1 MKVEMRM
8 KKRLGFVLCAALL
21 FCGNVPAVAFAANDG
36 CTHVHDGS
44 CGYVSAVE
52 GTPCGHVHDES
63 CGGLPVIINVPTDYE
78 DGGGAAS
85 NSDTGTPAVQA
96 ETAAGVTLPAA
107 TERDAPAD
115 TFEAGGLEYKVLTSG
130 ADLRTVSLT
139 GWGAG
144 GAQATLAIPATVQDG
159 GGNTYKVTEIA
170 ERAFAEGTAATTL
183 DITGAVNLV
192 QIHDNAF
199 NSWKNLTA
207 NGLDLSGLTSLT
219 TIGSAAFYDCGF
231 TGGLNLTGLK
241 NLTTIGSSAFYEC
254 GFTGGLNLTGLTNL
268 TTIGSTAF
276 YSCGF
281 TGGLDLSGLTS
292 LTTIGGYAFS
302 DCGFTGGLDLS
313 GLTSLTTIDGD
324 AFSNC
329 GFTGGLDVSGLK
341 NLTTIGESAF
351 SGCGFTG
358 GLDVSGLKNLTTIGE
373 SAFSGCGFTGGLD
386 VSGLTNLTTIGESA
400 FSGCGFTGGLDLTG
414 LTNLT
419 TIGESVFSG
428 CGFSSARL
436 PAQMT
441 VIPKGLFSGCGNLA
455 AVELPSGLT
464 KIGDSAFQNCGFTG
478 TLDLS
483 GYARLTTI
491 SGGAFSENAALT
503 EVRLPAGLTSLG
515 DRAFQECTS
524 LTSLRFYGADAPA
537 IGSYILSKVAANATT
552 GTVYYPFG
560 GAGYSA
566 DAFDSGKDLA
576 QFGRWTFTTFNATA
590 PVLKAGT
597 AVRTSD
603 MAANVTFTSSRA
615 GWYYY
620 AVVDSGAARPAIDT
634 TGGGRACGTGLQT
647 IRLTTLSA
655 GAKDIYIVVK
665 DADGNVSDRGFKI
678 PIPAFTMPGKGT
690 AETGTADGAPHTR
703 NITIN
708 SDTVPQTGD
717 PADILPWLVI
727 IVAVLLGCA
736 SLAAYRKC
744 RGTKRRE

>member
-1 MKVEMRM
+1 MRT

-44 CGYVSAVE
+44 CGYVPAVE
-52 GTPCGHVHDES
+52 GAPCGHVHDES
-63 CGGLPVIINVPTDYE
+63 CGGLPVRINVPTDYE
-78 DGGGAAS
+78 EDGGGAS

-96 ETAAGVTLPAA
+96 ETAVSVTLPAA
-107 TERDAPAD
+107 TDRDAPAD

-144 GAQATLAIPATVQDG
+144 GAQATLVIPATVQDG

-170 ERAFAEGTAATTL
+170 ERAFAGGTAATTL

-192 QIHDNAF
+192 QIHDEAF
-199 NSWKNLTA
+199 ESWKKLTA
-207 NGLDLSGLTSLT
+207 NGLDLTDLTS
-219 TIGSAAFYDCGF
+219 
-231 TGGLNLTGLK
+231 
-241 NLTTIGSSAFYEC
+241 LTTIGSSAFYEC
-254 GFTGGLNLTGLTNL
+254 EFTGGLNLTGLTNL

-276 YSCGF
+276 Y
-281 TGGLDLSGLTS
+281 
-292 LTTIGGYAFS
+292 
-302 DCGFTGGLDLS
+302 
-313 GLTSLTTIDGD
+313 
-324 AFSNC
+324 N
-329 GFTGGLDVSGLK
+329 
-341 NLTTIGESAF
+341 
-351 SGCGFTG
+351 
-358 GLDVSGLKNLTTIGE
+358 
-373 SAFSGCGFTGGLD
+373 CGFTGGLD
-386 VSGLTNLTTIGESA
+386 VSGLTNLTTIGEDA
-400 FSGCGFTGGLDLTG
+400 FFNCGFTGGLDVSG

-419 TIGESVFSG
+419 TIGAYAFSNCG
-428 CGFSSARL
+428 FTGGLDVSGLTNLTTVGEDAFGDCGFSSARL

-441 VIPKGLFSGCGNLA
+441 VIPTGLFMGCRNLA
-455 AVELPSGLT
+455 AAELPSGLT
-464 KIGDSAFQNCGFTG
+464 KIGNSAFQRCGFTG

-491 SGGAFSENAALT
+491 SDSAFLGNAALT

-515 DRAFQECTS
+515 DRAFQECSS

-537 IGSYILSKVAANATT
+537 IGSYILSAMAANATT

-566 DAFDSGKDLA
+566 DAFDSGKGMA
-576 QFGRWTFTTFNATA
+576 QFGRWTFTAFNATA

-603 MAANVTFTSSRA
+603 TAANVTFTSSRA
-615 GWYYY
+615 GRYYY

-634 TGGGRACGTGLQT
+634 TGRGTACGTGLQT

-655 GAKDIYIVVK
+655 GAQDLYIVVK

-678 PIPAFTMPGKGT
+678 PIPAFIIPGKGT
-690 AETGTADGAPHTR
+690 AETRTADGAPHTR

-727 IVAVLLGCA
+727 IVAVLLGCT
-736 SLAAYRKC
+736 SLASYRKC
-744 RGTKRRE
+744 RGIERQE

>member
-1 MKVEMRM
+1 MKVEMRT

-44 CGYVSAVE
+44 CGYVPAVE
-52 GTPCGHVHDES
+52 GAPCGHVHDES
-63 CGGLPVIINVPTDYE
+63 CDGLPVRINVPTDYE
-78 DGGGAAS
+78 EDGGGAS

-96 ETAAGVTLPAA
+96 ETAVGVTLPAA
-107 TERDAPAD
+107 TDRDASAD

-144 GAQATLAIPATVQDG
+144 GAQATLVIPATVQDG

-170 ERAFAEGTAATTL
+170 ERAFAGGTAATTL

-192 QIHDNAF
+192 QIHNNVF
-199 NSWKNLTA
+199 KSWKNLTA
-207 NGLDLSGLTSLT
+207 NGLDVS
-219 TIGSAAFYDCGF
+219 
-231 TGGLNLTGLK
+231 
-241 NLTTIGSSAFYEC
+241 
-254 GFTGGLNLTGLTNL
+254 GLTNL
-268 TTIGSTAF
+268 TTIGAYAF
-276 YSCGF
+276 Y
-281 TGGLDLSGLTS
+281 D
-292 LTTIGGYAFS
+292 
-302 DCGFTGGLDLS
+302 
-313 GLTSLTTIDGD
+313 
-324 AFSNC
+324 C
-329 GFTGGLDVSGLK
+329 GFTGGLDVSGLT
-341 NLTTIGESAF
+341 NLTTIGAYAF
-351 SGCGFTG
+351 Y
-358 GLDVSGLKNLTTIGE
+358 D
-373 SAFSGCGFTGGLD
+373 CGFTGGLD
-386 VSGLTNLTTIGESA
+386 VSGLTNLTTIGEDA
-400 FSGCGFTGGLDLTG
+400 FKNCGFTGGLDVSG

-419 TIGESVFSG
+419 TIGEDAFKNCGFTGGLDVSGLVNLTTIGAYAFSNCG
-428 CGFSSARL
+428 FTGGLDVSGLTNLTTVGEDAFGDCGFSSARL

-441 VIPKGLFSGCGNLA
+441 VIPTGLFSGCRNLA
-455 AVELPSGLT
+455 AAELPSGLT
-464 KIGDSAFQNCGFTG
+464 KIGDHAFQNCGFTG

-491 SGGAFSENAALT
+491 SGSAFLENAALT

-515 DRAFQECTS
+515 DRAFQECSS

-537 IGSYILSKVAANATT
+537 IGSYILSAMAANATT

-566 DAFDSGKDLA
+566 DAFDSGKGMA
-576 QFGRWTFTTFNATA
+576 QFGRWTFTAFNATA
-590 PVLKAGT
+590 PILKAGT

-603 MAANVTFTSSRA
+603 TAANVTFTSSRA
-615 GWYYY
+615 GRYYY

-634 TGGGRACGTGLQT
+634 TGRGTACGTGLQT

-655 GAKDIYIVVK
+655 GAQDIYIVVK

-678 PIPAFTMPGKGT
+678 PIPAFTIPGKGT
-690 AETGTADGAPHTR
+690 AETRTADGAPHTR

-727 IVAVLLGCA
+727 IVAVLLGCT

>member
-36 CTHVHDGS
+36 CTHVHDGN
-44 CGYVSAVE
+44 CGYATAVE

-96 ETAAGVTLPAA
+96 ETAAGVILPAA

-192 QIHDNAF
+192 QIRNNAF

-207 NGLDLSGLTSLT
+207 NGLDLTGLTSLT
-219 TIGSAAFYDCGF
+219 TIGR
-231 TGGLNLTGLK
+231 
-241 NLTTIGSSAFYEC
+241 SAFY
-254 GFTGGLNLTGLTNL
+254 N
-268 TTIGSTAF
+268 
-276 YSCGF
+276 
-281 TGGLDLSGLTS
+281 
-292 LTTIGGYAFS
+292 
-302 DCGFTGGLDLS
+302 
-313 GLTSLTTIDGD
+313 
-324 AFSNC
+324 
-329 GFTGGLDVSGLK
+329 
-341 NLTTIGESAF
+341 
-351 SGCGFTG
+351 
-358 GLDVSGLKNLTTIGE
+358 
-373 SAFSGCGFTGGLD
+373 CGFTGGLD
-386 VSGLTNLTTIGESA
+386 VSGLTNLTTIG
-400 FSGCGFTGGLDLTG
+400 GY
-414 LTNLT
+414 
-419 TIGESVFSG
+419 VFSD

-441 VIPKGLFSGCGNLA
+441 VIPTGLFSGCRNLA
-455 AVELPSGLT
+455 AAELPSGLT
-464 KIGDSAFQNCGFTG
+464 KIGNSAFQRCGFTG

-491 SGGAFSENAALT
+491 SGSAFLGNAALT

-515 DRAFQECTS
+515 DRAFQECSS

-537 IGSYILSKVAANATT
+537 IGSYILSPMAANATT

-566 DAFDSGKDLA
+566 DAFDSGKAMA
-576 QFGRWTFTTFNATA
+576 QFGRWTFTAFNATA

-603 MAANVTFTSSRA
+603 TAANVTFTSSRA
-615 GWYYY
+615 GRYYY

-634 TGGGRACGTGLQT
+634 TGRGTACGTGLQT

-655 GAKDIYIVVK
+655 GAQDIYIVVK

-678 PIPAFTMPGKGT
+678 PIPAFTIPGKGK
-690 AETGTADGAPHTR
+690 AETRTADGAPHTR

-727 IVAVLLGCA
+727 ILAVLLSCA

>member
-36 CTHVHDGS
+36 CTHVHDGN
-44 CGYVSAVE
+44 CGYATAVE

-96 ETAAGVTLPAA
+96 ETAAGVILPAA

-192 QIHDNAF
+192 QIRNNAF

-207 NGLDLSGLTSLT
+207 NGLDLTGLTSLT
-219 TIGSAAFYDCGF
+219 TIGR
-231 TGGLNLTGLK
+231 
-241 NLTTIGSSAFYEC
+241 SAFY
-254 GFTGGLNLTGLTNL
+254 N
-268 TTIGSTAF
+268 
-276 YSCGF
+276 
-281 TGGLDLSGLTS
+281 
-292 LTTIGGYAFS
+292 
-302 DCGFTGGLDLS
+302 
-313 GLTSLTTIDGD
+313 
-324 AFSNC
+324 
-329 GFTGGLDVSGLK
+329 
-341 NLTTIGESAF
+341 
-351 SGCGFTG
+351 
-358 GLDVSGLKNLTTIGE
+358 
-373 SAFSGCGFTGGLD
+373 CGFTGGLD
-386 VSGLTNLTTIGESA
+386 VSGLTNLTTIGEYA
-400 FSGCGFTGGLDLTG
+400 FNNCGFTGGLDVSG

-419 TIGESVFSG
+419 TIGGYVFSD

-441 VIPKGLFSGCGNLA
+441 VIPRGLFSGCGNLA
-455 AVELPSGLT
+455 AAELPSGLT
-464 KIGDSAFQNCGFTG
+464 QIGVGAFSYCGFTG

-503 EVRLPAGLTSLG
+503 EVHLPAGLTSLG

-524 LTSLRFYGADAPA
+524 LSSLRFYGADAPA
-537 IGSYILSKVAANATT
+537 IGSYMLSAMAANATT

-566 DAFDSGKDLA
+566 DAFDSGKAMA
-576 QFGRWTFTTFNATA
+576 QFGRWTFTAFNATA

-603 MAANVTFTSSRA
+603 TAANVTFTSSRA

-634 TGGGRACGTGLQT
+634 TGRGRVCGTGLQT

-690 AETGTADGAPHTR
+690 AETGTVDGAPHTR

-727 IVAVLLGCA
+727 ILAVLLSCA

>member
-1 MKVEMRM
+1 MMKVEMRM

-52 GTPCGHVHDES
+52 GAPCGHVHDES
-63 CGGLPVIINVPTDYE
+63 CGGLPVRGSVPTDYE

-96 ETAAGVTLPAA
+96 ETAAGVILPAA

-170 ERAFAEGTAATTL
+170 ERAFAGGTAATTL

-199 NSWKNLTA
+199 DSWKNLTA

-219 TIGSAAFYDCGF
+219 TIGSAAFY
-231 TGGLNLTGLK
+231 
-241 NLTTIGSSAFYEC
+241 EC
-254 GFTGGLNLTGLTNL
+254 GFTGGLNLTGLTSLTTIGGDAFANCRFTGGLDVSGLKNL
-268 TTIGSTAF
+268 TTIGAYAF
-276 YSCGF
+276 KNCGF
-281 TGGLDLSGLTS
+281 TGGLDLSGLKN
-292 LTTIGGYAFS
+292 LTTIGAYAF
-302 DCGFTGGLDLS
+302 DD
-313 GLTSLTTIDGD
+313 
-324 AFSNC
+324 C

-341 NLTTIGESAF
+341 NLTTIGSRAF
-351 SGCGFTG
+351 QNCGFTG
-358 GLDVSGLKNLTTIGE
+358 GLDLSDLTNLTTIGE
-373 SAFSGCGFTGGLD
+373 SAFDGCGFTGGLD
-386 VSGLTNLTTIGESA
+386 VSGLTNLTTIGVY
-400 FSGCGFTGGLDLTG
+400 
-414 LTNLT
+414 
-419 TIGESVFSG
+419 VFFG
-428 CGFSSARL
+428 CGFSSVRL

-441 VIPKGLFSGCGNLA
+441 VIPPGLFAGCGNLA
-455 AVELPSGLT
+455 AAELPSGLT
-464 KIGDSAFQNCGFTG
+464 RIGVDAFSYCGFTG

-491 SGGAFSENAALT
+491 SGDAFSGNAALT

-515 DRAFQECTS
+515 DRAFQECAS

>member
-52 GTPCGHVHDES
+52 GAPCGHVHDES
-63 CGGLPVIINVPTDYE
+63 CGGLPVRGSVPTDYE

-107 TERDAPAD
+107 TDRDAPAD

-170 ERAFAEGTAATTL
+170 ERAFAGGTAATTL

-199 NSWKNLTA
+199 DIWENLTA
-207 NGLDLSGLTSLT
+207 NGLDLSGL
-219 TIGSAAFYDCGF
+219 
-231 TGGLNLTGLK
+231 K
-241 NLTTIGSSAFYEC
+241 NLTSIGE
-254 GFTGGLNLTGLTNL
+254 
-268 TTIGSTAF
+268 
-276 YSCGF
+276 
-281 TGGLDLSGLTS
+281 
-292 LTTIGGYAFS
+292 YAFS
-302 DCGFTGGLDLS
+302 Y
-313 GLTSLTTIDGD
+313 
-324 AFSNC
+324 
-329 GFTGGLDVSGLK
+329 
-341 NLTTIGESAF
+341 
-351 SGCGFTG
+351 
-358 GLDVSGLKNLTTIGE
+358 
-373 SAFSGCGFTGGLD
+373 
-386 VSGLTNLTTIGESA
+386 
-400 FSGCGFTGGLDLTG
+400 CGFTGGLDLTG

-419 TIGESVFSG
+419 TIGRSAFENGGFTGFTGGLDVSGLTNLTSIGESAFSNGGFTGGLDLTSLKNLTTIGGNAFRG

-441 VIPKGLFSGCGNLA
+441 VIPGGLFLGCRNLA
-455 AVELPSGLT
+455 AAELPSGLT
-464 KIGDSAFQNCGFTG
+464 KIGDGAFQSCGFTG

-491 SGGAFSENAALT
+491 SGGAFSGNAALT

-537 IGSYILSKVAANATT
+537 IGSYMLSAMAANATT

-566 DAFDSGKDLA
+566 DAFDSGKGMA
-576 QFGRWTFTTFNATA
+576 QFGRWTFTAFNATA

-597 AVRTSD
+597 VVRTSD
-603 MAANVTFTSSRA
+603 TAANVTFTSSRA

-620 AVVDSGAARPAIDT
+620 AVVDSGAARPVIDT
-634 TGGGRACGTGLQT
+634 TGKGPACGTGLQT

-655 GAKDIYIVVK
+655 GAQDIYIVVK

-678 PIPAFTMPGKGT
+678 PIPAFTIPGKGT
-690 AETGTADGAPHTR
+690 AETGTVDGAPPTR
-703 NITIN
+703 NITIK

-727 IVAVLLGCA
+727 ILAVLLGCA

>member
-36 CTHVHDGS
+36 CTHVHDGN
-44 CGYVSAVE
+44 CGYATAVE

-96 ETAAGVTLPAA
+96 ETAAGVILPAA

-192 QIHDNAF
+192 QIRNNAF

-207 NGLDLSGLTSLT
+207 NGLDLTGLTSLT
-219 TIGSAAFYDCGF
+219 TIGR
-231 TGGLNLTGLK
+231 
-241 NLTTIGSSAFYEC
+241 SAFY
-254 GFTGGLNLTGLTNL
+254 
-268 TTIGSTAF
+268 
-276 YSCGF
+276 
-281 TGGLDLSGLTS
+281 
-292 LTTIGGYAFS
+292 
-302 DCGFTGGLDLS
+302 
-313 GLTSLTTIDGD
+313 
-324 AFSNC
+324 NC
-329 GFTGGLDVSGLK
+329 GFTGGLDVSGLT
-341 NLTTIGESAF
+341 NLTTIGEYAF
-351 SGCGFTG
+351 NNCGFTG
-358 GLDVSGLKNLTTIGE
+358 GLDVSGLTNLTTIGE
-373 SAFSGCGFTGGLD
+373 FAFKGCGFTGGLD
-386 VSGLTNLTTIGESA
+386 VSGLTNLTTIGEYA
-400 FSGCGFTGGLDLTG
+400 FNNCGFTGGLDVSG

-419 TIGESVFSG
+419 TIGGYVFSD

-441 VIPKGLFSGCGNLA
+441 VIPRGLFSGCGNLA
-455 AVELPSGLT
+455 AAELPSGLT
-464 KIGDSAFQNCGFTG
+464 QIGVGAFSYCGFTG

-503 EVRLPAGLTSLG
+503 EVHLPAGLTSLG

-524 LTSLRFYGADAPA
+524 LSSLRFYGADAPA
-537 IGSYILSKVAANATT
+537 IGSYMLSAMAANATT

-566 DAFDSGKDLA
+566 DAFDSGKAMA
-576 QFGRWTFTTFNATA
+576 QFGRWTFTAFNATA

-603 MAANVTFTSSRA
+603 TAANVTFTSSRA

-634 TGGGRACGTGLQT
+634 TGRGRVCGTGLQT

-690 AETGTADGAPHTR
+690 AETGTVDGAPHTR

-727 IVAVLLGCA
+727 ILAVLLSCA